1 MQYSG
6 SALRFG
12 AIASFC
18 FIVGGVA
25 AAGASKHALTDASQ
39 LSEGCFELCACP
51 QFEAGVVGSFQ
62 LVPAGFDGS
71 FEMFDVSEVDWTV
84 LSPPVEVSG
93 SGTYRIDR
101 VARVQRLEL
110 ELRRGS
116 GDVEHFDSGLVVTDV
131 DFPAIHAEVA
141 IHGSPACFDT
151 RFELHTSPTVAVQN
165 GIWSTIKAMYA
176 R

>member
-1 MQYSG
+1 MQHFG

-12 AIASFC
+12 ATASFC
-18 FIVGGVA
+18 FIVGGAVG
-25 AAGASKHALTDASQ
+25 AGASNYALTDASQ

-51 QFEAGVVGSFQ
+51 QWDVSVVGSFQ

-71 FEMFDVSEVDWTV
+71 FEMFNVSEVDWTV
-84 LSPPVEVSG
+84 LSPPIEVSG
-93 SGTYRIDR
+93 SGSYRIDR

-110 ELRRGS
+110 DLRRSS
-116 GDVEHFDSGLVVTDV
+116 GDVEHFDSGLVVADV

-141 IHGSPACFDT
+141 IHGAPACFDT
-151 RFELHTSPTVAVQN
+151 RFELRAFPTVAVQDGN
-165 GIWSTIKAMYA
+165 WSAIKAMYK